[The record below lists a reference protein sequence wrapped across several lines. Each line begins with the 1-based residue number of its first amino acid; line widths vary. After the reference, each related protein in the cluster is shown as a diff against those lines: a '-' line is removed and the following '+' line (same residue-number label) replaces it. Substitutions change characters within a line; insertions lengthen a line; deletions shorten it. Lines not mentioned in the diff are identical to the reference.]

1 MQPDFLTGSIL
12 DTLDGTYGWMIFMND
27 IMNDKWLFDVIG
39 EEILFK
45 WFLNICIKSYL
56 MWVIFETD
64 DNSQM
69 MITQKNLRINFL
81 EKKFRDQYWRVNQ
94 VIKV

>member
-12 DTLDGTYGWMIFMND
+12 DTLDGTYGWIF
-27 IMNDKWLFDVIG
+27 DKWLFSVIG

-45 WFLNICIKSYL
+45 WFLNICIKSYS
-56 MWVIFETD
+56 MWIIFETD
-64 DNSQM
+64 DNSRDDN
-69 MITQKNLRINFL
+69 TKNLRINFL

>member
-12 DTLDGTYGWMIFMND
+12 DTLDGTYGWMIF
-27 IMNDKWLFDVIG
+27 DKWLFDVIE

-45 WFLNICIKSYL
+45 WFLNICIKSCL

-64 DNSQM
+64 DNSRDDN
-69 MITQKNLRINFL
+69 TKKL
-81 EKKFRDQYWRVNQ
+81 EDKFSWKKIQRS
-94 VIKV
+94 ILKS

>member
-12 DTLDGTYGWMIFMND
+12 DTLDGTYGWMIF
-27 IMNDKWLFDVIG
+27 DKWLFSVIG

-45 WFLNICIKSYL
+45 WFLNICIKSYS

>member
-12 DTLDGTYGWMIFMND
+12 DTLDGTYGWIF
-27 IMNDKWLFDVIG
+27 DKWLFDVIE

-45 WFLNICIKSYL
+45 WFLNICIKSCL

-64 DNSQM
+64 DNSRDDN
-69 MITQKNLRINFL
+69 TKKL
-81 EKKFRDQYWRVNQ
+81 EDKFSWKKIQRS
-94 VIKV
+94 ILKS

>member
-12 DTLDGTYGWMIFMND
+12 DTLDGTYGWMIS
-27 IMNDKWLFDVIG
+27 DKWLFDVIG

-64 DNSQM
+64 DNSRDDN
-69 MITQKNLRINFL
+69 TKNLRINFL

>member
-12 DTLDGTYGWMIFMND
+12 DTLDGTYGWMIF
-27 IMNDKWLFDVIG
+27 DKWLFSVIG

-45 WFLNICIKSYL
+45 WFLNICFKSYS

-69 MITQKNLRINFL
+69 MITQKSLRINFL

>member
-12 DTLDGTYGWMIFMND
+12 DTLDGTYGWMIF
-27 IMNDKWLFDVIG
+27 DKWLFDVIG

-45 WFLNICIKSYL
+45 WFLNICIKSCL

-64 DNSQM
+64 DNSRDDN
-69 MITQKNLRINFL
+69 TKKL
-81 EKKFRDQYWRVNQ
+81 EDKFSWKKIQRSML
-94 VIKV
+94 KS

>member
-12 DTLDGTYGWMIFMND
+12 DTLNGTYGWIF
-27 IMNDKWLFDVIG
+27 DKWLFSVIG

-45 WFLNICIKSYL
+45 WFLNICIKSYS

>member
-12 DTLDGTYGWMIFMND
+12 DTLDGTYGWMIF
-27 IMNDKWLFDVIG
+27 DKWLFSVIG

-45 WFLNICIKSYL
+45 WFLNICIKNYS

>member
-12 DTLDGTYGWMIFMND
+12 DTLDGTYGWMIF
-27 IMNDKWLFDVIG
+27 DKWLFSVIG

-45 WFLNICIKSYL
+45 WFLNICYL

-64 DNSQM
+64 DNSRDDN
-69 MITQKNLRINFL
+69 TKKL
-81 EKKFRDQYWRVNQ
+81 EDKFSWKKIQRS
-94 VIKV
+94 ILKS

>member
-12 DTLDGTYGWMIFMND
+12 DTLDGTYGWMIS
-27 IMNDKWLFDVIG
+27 DKWLFDVIG

-64 DNSQM
+64 DNSPDDN
-69 MITQKNLRINFL
+69 TKKL
-81 EKKFRDQYWRVNQ
+81 EDKFSWKKIQRSIV
-94 VIKV
+94 KS

>member
-12 DTLDGTYGWMIFMND
+12 DTLDGTYGWIF
-27 IMNDKWLFDVIG
+27 DKWLFDVIG

-45 WFLNICIKSYL
+45 WFLNICIKSYS

-81 EKKFRDQYWRVNQ
+81 EKKFRDQCWRVNQ

>member
-12 DTLDGTYGWMIFMND
+12 DTLDGTYGWIF
-27 IMNDKWLFDVIG
+27 DKWLFDVIG

-45 WFLNICIKSYL
+45 WFLNICIKSYS

>member
-12 DTLDGTYGWMIFMND
+12 DTLDGTYGWIF
-27 IMNDKWLFDVIG
+27 DKWLFKWLFIG

-45 WFLNICIKSYL
+45 WFLNICIKSCL

-64 DNSQM
+64 DNSRDDN
-69 MITQKNLRINFL
+69 TKKL
-81 EKKFRDQYWRVNQ
+81 EDKFSWKKIQRS
-94 VIKV
+94 ILKS

>member
-12 DTLDGTYGWMIFMND
+12 DTLDGTYGWIF
-27 IMNDKWLFDVIG
+27 DKWLFDVIG

-45 WFLNICIKSYL
+45 WFLNICIKNYS

>member
-12 DTLDGTYGWMIFMND
+12 DTLDGTYGWMIF
-27 IMNDKWLFDVIG
+27 DKWLFSVIG

-45 WFLNICIKSYL
+45 WFLNICIKSYS

-64 DNSQM
+64 DN
-69 MITQKNLRINFL
+69 TKKL
-81 EKKFRDQYWRVNQ
+81 EDKFSWKKFRDQYFSSISQ
-94 VIKV
+94 LY

>member
-12 DTLDGTYGWMIFMND
+12 DTLDGTYGWMIF
-27 IMNDKWLFDVIG
+27 DKWLFDVIE

-45 WFLNICIKSYL
+45 WFLNICIKSYS
-56 MWVIFETD
+56 MWVIFKTD

>member
-12 DTLDGTYGWMIFMND
+12 DTLDGTYGWIF
-27 IMNDKWLFDVIG
+27 DKWLFSVIG

-45 WFLNICIKSYL
+45 WFLNICFKSYS

>member
-12 DTLDGTYGWMIFMND
+12 DTLDGTYGWIF
-27 IMNDKWLFDVIG
+27 DKWLFDVIG

-45 WFLNICIKSYL
+45 WFLNICIKSYS

-64 DNSQM
+64 DNSRDDN
-69 MITQKNLRINFL
+69 TKKL
-81 EKKFRDQYWRVNQ
+81 EDKFSWKKIQRS
-94 VIKV
+94 ILKS

>member
-12 DTLDGTYGWMIFMND
+12 DTLDGTYGWMIS
-27 IMNDKWLFDVIG
+27 DKWLFDVIG
-39 EEILFK
+39 KEILFK

-64 DNSQM
+64 DNSRDDN
-69 MITQKNLRINFL
+69 TKKL
-81 EKKFRDQYWRVNQ
+81 EDKFSWKKIQRS
-94 VIKV
+94 ILKS

>member
-12 DTLDGTYGWMIFMND
+12 DTLDGTYGWIF
-27 IMNDKWLFDVIG
+27 DKWLFDVIG

-56 MWVIFETD
+56 MWVIFETN